1 MGGIIKEAM
10 MSNIIT
16 IDQQKQIADEV
27 LEKIELI
34 CPRAIIAGGAPRDW
48 YFGTPSNDI
57 DLYFS
62 TQGDTQGVLLSQLS
76 KLFKGSEFDL
86 KFEWSKE
93 KEEERQCTYKVM
105 KTLRRI
111 IDFEYKGVKFQLM
124 EMNTL
129 QDLFKVVDSFST
141 SICKVWYKGGQIKR
155 TQDFRLT
162 EKTKIMFLNEDYE
175 WSDPHPAKM
184 KERFPSYTRG
194 TKESAEKHMINRVLQ
209 EL

>member
-1 MGGIIKEAM
+1 MT
-10 MSNIIT
+10 NT
-16 IDQQKQIADEV
+16 IEIEQQKQIADEV
-27 LEKIELI
+27 LEKIELM

-48 YFGTPSNDI
+48 YFGTPANDI
-57 DLYFS
+57 DLYVTTS
-62 TQGDTQGVLLSQLS
+62 GDTQGVLLSQLS
-76 KLFKGSEFDL
+76 RLFKGSEFDL

-93 KEEERQCTYKVM
+93 KEQERQSTYKVM

-129 QDLFKVVDSFST
+129 QDLFGVVDSFST
-141 SICKVWYKGGQIKR
+141 SICKAWYKCGQIKR

-194 TKESAEKHMINRVLQ
+194 SKEDAKKCIVNQVLQ